1 MTKKKLNHL
10 LFTLDIYKDQQIET
24 NEQIDD
30 DTHFVD
36 SYSHTHEIVTNEL
49 SESELKIALMAKQT
63 ELLKSIK
70 GMVTFFTTIT
80 VIGIVSVFV
89 LYLSQMG

>member
-1 MTKKKLNHL
+1 MTKKELNHL

-24 NEQIDD
+24 DDQIDD

-36 SYSHTHEIVTNEL
+36 SYSHTHEIITNEL

-63 ELLKSIK
+63 EIIKSIK
-70 GMVTFFTTIT
+70 GMVTFFTVIT
-80 VIGIVSVFV
+80 AIGIASVFV
-89 LYLSQMG
+89 LYLSQIG

>member
-1 MTKKKLNHL
+1 MTKKELNHL

-24 NEQIDD
+24 DEQIDD

-36 SYSHTHEIVTNEL
+36 SYSHTHEIITNEL

-63 ELLKSIK
+63 ELIKSIK

>member
-1 MTKKKLNHL
+1 MTKKELNHL

-24 NEQIDD
+24 DEQIDD

-36 SYSHTHEIVTNEL
+36 SYSHTHEIITNEL

-63 ELLKSIK
+63 ELIKSIK
-70 GMVTFFTTIT
+70 GMVTFFTIIT

>member
-1 MTKKKLNHL
+1 MTKKELNHL

-24 NEQIDD
+24 DEQIDD

-36 SYSHTHEIVTNEL
+36 SYSHTHEIITNEL

-63 ELLKSIK
+63 ELIKSIK
-70 GMVTFFTTIT
+70 GMVTFFTVIT